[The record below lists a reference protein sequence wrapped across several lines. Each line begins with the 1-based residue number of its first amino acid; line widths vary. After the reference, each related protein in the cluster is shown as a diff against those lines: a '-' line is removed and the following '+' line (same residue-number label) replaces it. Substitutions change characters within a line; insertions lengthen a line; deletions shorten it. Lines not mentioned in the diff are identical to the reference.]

1 MLYTLAVVLVVAWLL
16 GAVGFYTIGPLL
28 HLLLVIALVLAVV
41 GFLNGR
47 RALG

>member
-1 MLYTLAVVLVVAWLL
+1 MLYTLAVILVVAWLL
-16 GAVGFYTIGPLL
+16 GAVGTYTIGPLL
-28 HLLLVIALVLAVV
+28 HLLLVIALVLVVV

>member
-1 MLYTLAVVLVVAWLL
+1 MLYALAAILVIVWLL
-16 GAVGFYTIGPLL
+16 GAVGTYTVGPLF
-28 HLLLVIALVLAVV
+28 HVLLVAALVLAVV

>member
-16 GAVGFYTIGPLL
+16 GALGTFTIGPLL
-28 HLLLVIALVLAVV
+28 HVLLVLALVLAVV